1 MFFFFT
7 CEVREAEFATV
18 TNVDDDNGGGEITCA
33 GFVGANAS
41 TTTAHDVPQ
50 MAAAVTTEH
59 VVAIGRRL
67 GCLCMFVVVMRFK

>member
-1 MFFFFT
+1 M
-7 CEVREAEFATV
+7 
-18 TNVDDDNGGGEITCA
+18 TNVDDDNGGGEIRCA

-67 GCLCMFVVVMRFK
+67 GCLCMFVIVMVQTMRKTNYCVGSLFLFPP